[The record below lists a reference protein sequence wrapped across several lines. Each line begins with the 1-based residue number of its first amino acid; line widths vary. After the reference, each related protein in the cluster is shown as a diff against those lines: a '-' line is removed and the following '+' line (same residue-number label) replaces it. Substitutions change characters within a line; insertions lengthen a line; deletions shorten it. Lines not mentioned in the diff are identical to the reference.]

1 VADEIDEA
9 YVEIKPDV
17 KGFRSELQTDLDAAF
32 AGVERK
38 LDRVVDSIEHQFD
51 RLIDQLDLNFHQ
63 LASTVRD
70 ASDEMQF
77 QVRET
82 GADIG
87 SYIEAGAEVAK
98 HAIDDL
104 ADSADHDFNRIKR
117 HARSAG
123 EETGTSFI
131 GGLLSKF
138 RNLGKDLEGAAGT
151 AQGASGQGGGIFSGL
166 LGALGGGGDIT
177 SLLKV
182 GVIAALIPIVLSLAA
197 ALSQLAGLLLLIPG
211 LIGVAVAAIAPMI
224 IAFKGLGE
232 AIGAGLS
239 GDTEKFNEALKKLAP
254 SARTVVKEIVGM
266 KDLFSQIKRQV
277 QEAFFKPLIGDFAN
291 IHKFLGPT
299 LIGGL
304 SGVAAALGRFAHGLL
319 DLLSQKDIIT
329 DINKLFGA
337 TGRIIDKFAPVAS
350 RLFGTLFGV
359 MEHSL
364 PFVERMFDALNGGLT
379 KFTDYLQR
387 AMKSGDFEGF
397 LEDAFRV
404 AGELGDLLKSV
415 GGLLGTLFGNA
426 DQQAA
431 GEDIIKSLQKMIDK
445 LNEFFKSAKG
455 QETLKALA
463 ETAKFLGRS
472 LIQTAEILAFFLSA
486 VNTLVHGL
494 IDAWN
499 WLKKAGVAVGEF
511 FAAVGSA
518 IGSGFMAVVHFFSDL
533 GEMARGWASSFF
545 GFLKD
550 AFVSGWH
557 RVTDT
562 VSTFVS
568 TIVGLFTDFPAK
580 LKFYFEE
587 AFRAIFFAVGFGIGF
602 IIGLFETLPTKVGN
616 FVSAMWNF
624 VTSAFHAG
632 VDAVIGFFKAIPD
645 VASSVWESIRSS
657 VVSAAKA
664 TWHGVVSFI
673 GAIPD
678 AIADFF
684 SSAWHKAVSLAES
697 LRSGVVAKISALVSG
712 AKAEASKLS
721 GQIASAF
728 SSAIGK
734 AEQIGRDIISGM
746 INGIR
751 RKAGDLINAAK
762 NAVIDGLNAAKR
774 ALGAN
779 SPSKEYAKLG
789 ADTVRGY
796 NVGQDQE
803 MQKNDPFKLMPR
815 DAFARSSATAQS
827 QLTPSLH
834 VGGAQIVA
842 YLQIGDDQLHPVV
855 IKAIEQNPQA
865 VSLAVENGDSQLARR
880 R

>member
-1 VADEIDEA
+1 MADEIDEA

-32 AGVERK
+32 LGVERK
-38 LDRVVDSIEHQFD
+38 LDDVVDTIEYQFD
-51 RLIDQLDLNFHQ
+51 RLIADL
-63 LASTVRD
+63 STHFEVLVDSVND
-70 ASDEMQF
+70 ASHEIRRD
-77 QVRET
+77 VRET
-82 GADIG
+82 GEEIG
-87 SYIEAGAEVAK
+87 IAIEAGAEVAK

-104 ADSADHDFNRIKR
+104 ADNADHDFDRIRR
-117 HARSAG
+117 HARRTG
-123 EETGTSFI
+123 ESTGESFI
-131 GGLLSKF
+131 GGLLSKL
-138 RNLGKDLEGAAGT
+138 RGLGKDVEGATSEVKGAG
-151 AQGASGQGGGIFSGL
+151 GSGGGIFSGL

-177 SLLKV
+177 SFLKV
-182 GVIAALIPIVLSLAA
+182 SLIAIAVPIVLSLAA

-211 LIGVAVAAIAPMI
+211 LIGVAVAAIAPLI
-224 IAFKGLGE
+224 IAFKGMGE

-299 LIGGL
+299 LVSGL
-304 SGVAAALGRFAHGLL
+304 SGVAAALGRFAHSFL

-350 RLFGTLFGV
+350 NLFATLFGV

-364 PFVERMFDALNGGLT
+364 PFVERMFDALNGGLN
-379 KFTDYLQR
+379 KFTGFLQKS
-387 AMKSGDFEGF
+387 MKSGSFEGF

-404 AGELGDLLKSV
+404 VGELGDLLKSV
-415 GGLLGTLFGNA
+415 GGLLGTLLGNS

-431 GEDIIKSLQKMIDK
+431 GEDFIKSLQKAIDK

-463 ETAKFLGRS
+463 ETTKFLGRS
-472 LIQTAEILAFFLSA
+472 LIQTAEILGSFLSA
-486 VNTLVHGL
+486 VNTVVHGL
-494 IDAWN
+494 IDFWN
-499 WLKKAGVAVGEF
+499 WLKKVPGAIADF
-511 FAAVGSA
+511 FSA
-518 IGSGFMAVVHFFSDL
+518 IGRGIAGAFNAVVSFFSSL

-562 VSTFVS
+562 VSTFIS
-568 TIVGLFTDFPAK
+568 TITGLFTDFPAK

-602 IIGLFETLPTKVGN
+602 IIGLWQTLPGKIEA
-616 FVSAMWNF
+616 FVSSMWNF
-624 VTSAFHAG
+624 ITSAFSAG
-632 VDAVIGFFKAIPD
+632 VSAVVGFFKAIPG
-645 VASSVWESIRSS
+645 VASSVWESVRST
-657 VVSAAKA
+657 VVNAAKA
-664 TWHGVVSFI
+664 TWNGIVSFFS
-673 GAIPD
+673 AIPGAVAGFFTSAKNK
-678 AIADFF
+678 AI
-684 SSAWHKAVSLAES
+684 SLAEQ
-697 LRSGVVAKISALVSG
+697 LRASVVAKISALVSG
-712 AKAEASKLS
+712 AKSEASKLP

-728 SSAIGK
+728 SSAIGR
-734 AEQIGRDIISGM
+734 ATQIGKDIINGMVSG
-746 INGIR
+746 I
-751 RKAGDLINAAK
+751 KSAAGNLISAAK
-762 NAVIDGLNAAKR
+762 KAVIDGLNAAKH

-796 NVGQDQE
+796 NMGQDQE
-803 MQKNDPFKLMPR
+803 IQKDDPYKFMPK
-815 DAFARSSATAQS
+815 DAFSRSSATARPQ
-827 QLTPSLH
+827 TTAVN